1 MLLKCS
7 NMRTSGRP
15 FSYCEEVLA
24 VPSSPELTSRKR
36 TATQSTSSVKMLKPT
51 ISDLPVV
58 EIDPSIVLTLY
69 SVFFIFITS

>member
-7 NMRTSGRP
+7 NRRTSDRP

-24 VPSSPELTSRKR
+24 VPLSPDSTSRKR

-69 SVFFIFITS
+69 SVFVFIITS